1 MMANFDDLKLA
12 VEALSGG
19 KNTVLFD
26 DLGMPSIMV
35 VIPKGKISD
44 VIDGGPQ
51 NTHPAFIV
59 NGVEKNQ
66 IYISKYQNI
75 VYNGR
80 AYSLPF
86 KDPAVY
92 VTFDQAKQYCEA
104 KGAGWHL
111 MTNAEWA
118 YIALWCKKNGFM
130 PRGNNQYGADIS
142 APHEKGVQTYFDS
155 GAGKTERVATGSG
168 PASWAH
174 DNTNAGIFDLN
185 GNVWEWVGGLR
196 LKDGEIQIIP
206 NNDAA
211 QAVDQSVTSTLWK
224 AILQDGSIVDPGTAG
239 TLKYDNSVAGDAT
252 QTDHKVGGNILLNI
266 VVNNPMYTGDA
277 TNNPYYGTNY
287 QAFESL
293 TAASGVTVPTILKA
307 LALFPL
313 DTSHG
318 GDYIIYMSAITVRGS
333 RLVVAAGPT
342 APAPRCLLCPS
353 TTPAR
358 TRASTAGSAPLLF
371 CNLNNCNLN
380 RPAIAGL

>member
-1 MMANFDDLKLA
+1 MASFDDLKLA

-44 VIDGGPQ
+44 VITGGPDT
-51 NTHPAFIV
+51 THPAFIV
-59 NGVEKNQ
+59 NCVEKNQ

-92 VTFDQAKQYCEA
+92 VNFDQAKQYCEA

-155 GAGKTERVATGSG
+155 GAGKTGRVATGSG

-174 DNTNAGIFDLN
+174 DGTNNGIFDLN

-196 LKDGEIQIIP
+196 LNNGEIQIIP
-206 NNDAA
+206 DNNAA
-211 QAVDQSVTSTLWK
+211 QAVDQSATSTLWK
-224 AILQDGSIVDPGTAG
+224 AILQDGSLVDPGTVG
-239 TLKYDNSVAGDAT
+239 TLKFDNTTAGDST
-252 QTDHKVGGNILLNI
+252 TTSHDVGGDPQINTVI
-266 VVNNPMYTGDA
+266 NNQMYTPGGQYD
-277 TNNPYYGTNY
+277 YGFSIV
-287 QAFESL
+287 AFEAL
-293 TAASGVTVPTILKA
+293 TAASGVTIPTILKA
-307 LALFPL
+307 LGLYPVDAQ
-313 DTSHG
+313 HG
-318 GDYIIYMSAITVRGS
+318 GDALWVRNYGERLPVRGGHWYGGTY
-333 RLVVAAGPT
+333 AGVF
-342 APAPRCLLCPS
+342 ALSLFG
-353 TTPAR
+353 AR
-358 TRASTAGSAPLLF
+358 SISSDYRGFRSAFVSL
-371 CNLNNCNLN
+371 
-380 RPAIAGL
+380 

>member
-1 MMANFDDLKLA
+1 MANFDDLKLA

-104 KGAGWHL
+104 KGAGHHL

-118 YIALWCKKNGFM
+118 AIALWCKKNGTM
-130 PRGNNQYGADIS
+130 PRGNNNYGCDHS
-142 APHEKGVQTYFDS
+142 APHEKGIETYFDTS
-155 GAGKTERVATGSG
+155 ASKTGRVATGSG
-168 PASWAH
+168 HASWAH
-174 DNTNAGIFDLN
+174 DGTNNGIFDLN
-185 GNVWEWVGGLR
+185 GNVYEWVGGMR
-196 LKDGEIQIIP
+196 LVDGEIQIIP
-206 NNDAA
+206 YNNAA
-211 QAVDQSVTSTLWK
+211 GHVDQSAESTLWK
-224 AILQDGSIVDPGTAG
+224 AILPDGTLVDPGTVG
-239 TLKYDNSVAGDAT
+239 TLKYDAETATPSGIRINTEIVNTASEDTTSVDKTFETVAAVEGVTIPTLLQTLALAPIDSQHGADRLYMRNAGERLPLR
-252 QTDHKVGGNILLNI
+252 GGNWGNTSYAGVFCLYLGFSRSDSSGNR
-266 VVNNPMYTGDA
+266 GFRS
-277 TNNPYYGTNY
+277 
-287 QAFESL
+287 AFIP
-293 TAASGVTVPTILKA
+293 GI
-307 LALFPL
+307 
-313 DTSHG
+313 
-318 GDYIIYMSAITVRGS
+318 
-333 RLVVAAGPT
+333 
-342 APAPRCLLCPS
+342 
-353 TTPAR
+353 
-358 TRASTAGSAPLLF
+358 
-371 CNLNNCNLN
+371 
-380 RPAIAGL
+380 